1 MQDFVEDGAVDELLV
16 GQIFASDGAAEQI
29 PMILWSLD
37 TYAQPP
43 TIAETK
49 KKTVVLDAGK

>member
-1 MQDFVEDGAVDELLV
+1 MQDFAEDGAVDELLV

-29 PMILWSLD
+29 PMILRSLD

-43 TIAETK
+43 TIAGT
-49 KKTVVLDAGK
+49 GKQQ